1 MKAKKTNNTTQRKGI
16 RITPMWVFIC
26 MAAGAGIIF
35 GILELLRSNGLE
47 LLNQYLYY
55 ILRGTIYI
63 SIILALMFFLRKKIT
78 HGYIRRMITILCVV
92 CALSVGTTVF
102 SWMGY
107 LPYHYA
113 TMENNGNQVAIMCHM
128 TMDPEV
134 SERLNAASAQ
144 FMADAEAAAAEAQ
157 AKGESIEEVPNTVT
171 GMDLLSSYAAYPIKY
186 KFFFDAN
193 ADIQGR
199 VYTLFGATSAELK
212 IDWPSDNTCR
222 LYAEGAEAEGEAITT
237 IK

>member
-1 MKAKKTNNTTQRKGI
+1 MKKATNSPKNNGFRL
-16 RITPMWVFIC
+16 TPMWVFLF
-26 MAAGAGIIF
+26 MALGAGIIF
-35 GILELLRSNGLE
+35 GVLELLKSNGLE
-47 LLNQYLYY
+47 LLNQYMYY

-63 SIILALMFFLRKKIT
+63 SLILALMFFLRKKIT

-107 LPYHYA
+107 LPYHFA
-113 TMENNGNQVAIMCHM
+113 THENAGNQVAIMCHM

-157 AKGESIEEVPNTVT
+157 AMGESIEEVPNTVT

-212 IDWPSDNTCR
+212 IEWPDDNTCR
-222 LYAEGAEAEGEAITT
+222 LYAEGAEAEGESITT

>member
-1 MKAKKTNNTTQRKGI
+1 MKPKKTTNTTQRKGI
-16 RITPMWVFIC
+16 RITPLWFFIC
-26 MAAGAGIIF
+26 MAAGAGIIL
-35 GILELLRSNGLE
+35 GILELLKSNGLE

-55 ILRGTIYI
+55 ILRGSIYI
-63 SIILALMFFLRKKIT
+63 SIIMALMIFLRKKIT
-78 HGYIRRMITILCVV
+78 HSYIRRMITILCVV
-92 CALSVGTTVF
+92 CALSVATTVF

-107 LPYHYA
+107 LPYHYS
-113 TMENNGNQVAIMCHM
+113 TMENGEHKMAIMHHM
-128 TMDPEV
+128 SMDPEV

-157 AKGESIEEVPNTVT
+157 AKGESIAEVPNTVT

-212 IDWPSDNTCR
+212 IEWPSENVCR
-222 LYAEGAEAEGEAITT
+222 LYAEGAEAEGESITT
-237 IK
+237 IQ